1 MSWSTTPPVPIAKP
15 GWTTDPT
22 IHIPGGNQQWA
33 VYITPRIRAALRAV
47 RAAMGGDV
55 RQQGDLA
62 VQLRTARFSGAG
74 GQTQSGDL
82 TGLLQPATFLG
93 TNLTLGQ
100 LPGRLQPARAALTGG
115 QQIAGTM
122 GGRLQPARAAA
133 TGTPIITGTITAQ
146 LPAALMALAGA
157 QGIPGTLAAE
167 IETLA
172 AAAAG
177 SQSISGTIALAL
189 RRVLFTASGTQVQT
203 GTLAAR
209 LRNTLAAM
217 TGTVES
223 LVQFDNSVGGGYKPG
238 SSTSGQSYSWAHVN
252 TGNCIVVVH
261 TNASSTTST
270 ACTYGGISIPRVYGP
285 TAGGTVFPY
294 TSYCQIFALVS
305 NSLPQGSNNVQITN
319 TTDTST
325 YYSAT
330 FKNAGS
336 ISTSGDSA
344 SGNVNKASATG
355 AGRAAV
361 AGYVGGGSN
370 FGAMSPN
377 EGMRYGVVAFNTF
390 ASVAGYG
397 LDTGSGI
404 TFSSSH
410 SGAKAGAVVT
420 ILPN

>member
-1 MSWSTTPPVPIAKP
+1 MSWSTTPPTPIDKP

-22 IHIPGGNQQWA
+22 IHIPAGNQQWA
-33 VYITPRIRAALRAV
+33 VYITPRIRSALRTIRAALV
-47 RAAMGGDV
+47 GDV

-62 VQLRTARFSGAG
+62 ARLRAAQFSATG
-74 GQTQSGDL
+74 GQTQKGDL
-82 TGLLQPATFLG
+82 AGLLQPASFLG

-100 LPGRLQPARAALTGG
+100 IQGRLQPARASLTGG

-122 GGRLQPARAAA
+122 GGQLQPAHAAL
-133 TGTPIITGTITAQ
+133 TGQQLITGTITAQ

-172 AAAAG
+172 LAAAG
-177 SQSISGTIALAL
+177 SQTVSGTIALAL
-189 RRVLFTASGTQVQT
+189 RRVLFTASGTQVQS

-223 LVQFDNSVGGGYKPG
+223 LVQFNNSIDLGHGAGDK
-238 SSTSGQSYSWAHVN
+238 SGAFIN
-252 TGNCIVVVH
+252 TGNCLVAIL
-261 TNASSTTST
+261 TNTTGSGAT
-270 ACTYGGISIPRVYGP
+270 CTYGGMNIPRVYGP
-285 TAGGTVFPY
+285 TSGGAFFPY
-294 TSYCQIFALVS
+294 TAYGSIFALVS
-305 NSLPQGSNNVQITN
+305 NSLPQGSNTLALNQGGTASAAAAITF
-319 TTDTST
+319 S
-325 YYSAT
+325 
-330 FKNAGS
+330 NAAS

-361 AGYVGGGSN
+361 AGYTGGSSN
-370 FGAMSPN
+370 FGTLSPTELVRHN
-377 EGMRYGVVAFNTF
+377 FTAFDTWSTVF
-390 ASVAGYG
+390 GYG